1 MGITI
6 AQIQDAKLRELAAKV
21 DDSFEGE
28 TKGNKILD
36 DCEMGIFASQVK
48 SAGLEA
54 EYEEFLK
61 IHKQTQAAGKEFDA
75 NMAAAEKTRLE
86 ANVQKAEAKVANLR
100 EKLAEIENR
109 PTAKRNDYRAN
120 GTIYGAL
127 SSGTVFGGLLA
138 LGSRHNRISKFF
150 CGGMLSGLVGGVC
163 GGLIGMGIYYLT
175 RSKKESE
182 NNKNEYA
189 QTQAALKAAE
199 QELQQSK
206 VELQHFMNNL

>member
-21 DDSFEGE
+21 DGSFEGE
-28 TKGNKILD
+28 TKGNKVLD
-36 DCEMGIFASQVK
+36 DCEMGIFATQAK
-48 SAGLEA
+48 ANGLEA

-61 IHKQTQAAGKEFDA
+61 IQKQTPAVEKEF
-75 NMAAAEKTRLE
+75 NVSTAAAEKLRLE
-86 ANVQKAEAKVANLR
+86 ANVQKAKEKVANLR

-109 PTAKRNDYRAN
+109 PTKKRGKYQGIGAMS
-120 GTIYGAL
+120 GAL
-127 SSGTVFGGLLA
+127 STGTVFGGLLA

-163 GGLIGMGIYYLT
+163 GGLIGLGIYYLT

-199 QELQQSK
+199 QELQK
-206 VELQHFMNNL
+206 CTLELQHFMNNL